1 MWKSEVVSGELN
13 QLAEE
18 ISKQNVE
25 SAAWFVLSPLAK
37 CERKKDGDVENELK
51 NSHLRNGTNKTSNTG
66 EVGGTD
72 SLEKEGSENRDRF

>member
-1 MWKSEVVSGELN
+1 MQAN
-13 QLAEE
+13 LAGDLFCR
-18 ISKQNVE
+18 STQ
-25 SAAWFVLSPLAK
+25 